1 MDYYNKSCNSI
12 LPQYIIYHP
21 SKCFQSKSPFNFEW
35 PKYSITFP
43 KSPEISLQ

>member
-12 LPQYIIYHP
+12 LPQYIIHYP
-21 SKCFQSKSPFNFEW
+21 SNVFSPKVHSILNG

-43 KSPEISLQ
+43 KGPEISLQ